1 MKQQQLQSY
10 HISTRNLVVSYLPIM
25 FWQEAVRL
33 ASSSTANARALFKRR
48 ESEADDQPV
57 SRAPPPPK

>member
-25 FWQEAVRL
+25 FLQEAVRL

>member
-10 HISTRNLVVSYLPIM
+10 HISTPNLVVSYLPIM

>member
-10 HISTRNLVVSYLPIM
+10 HISKRNLVVSYLPIM

>member
-1 MKQQQLQSY
+1 M
-10 HISTRNLVVSYLPIM
+10 TWFVSDLPIM
-25 FWQEAVRL
+25 FWQEAARL

>member
-1 MKQQQLQSY
+1 MKQQQFQSY

>member
-10 HISTRNLVVSYLPIM
+10 HIGTRNLVVSYLPIM

>member
-1 MKQQQLQSY
+1 MTCFAFDLS
-10 HISTRNLVVSYLPIM
+10 ILLG
-25 FWQEAVRL
+25 QEAARL

>member
-1 MKQQQLQSY
+1 MTCFASDLS
-10 HISTRNLVVSYLPIM
+10 IL
-25 FWQEAVRL
+25 FGQEAARL